1 VPAYFRRGRHS
12 RRLAVFRAPPTAQQ
26 IIEHIYEELEHAI
39 SIACSADELAAV
51 APLLEKAQAAA
62 ERILA
67 GRILAERG
75 AKPPVPPPSAA

>member
-1 VPAYFRRGRHS
+1 MSDEPHDP
-12 RRLAVFRAPPTAQQ
+12 LAVFRVPPTAHQV
-26 IIEHIYEELEHAI
+26 IEHIYEELEHAI
-39 SIACSADELAAV
+39 SMARSADELAAV

-75 AKPPVPPPSAA
+75 AKSRVPPPSAA

>member
-1 VPAYFRRGRHS
+1 MSDEPHDP
-12 RRLAVFRAPPTAQQ
+12 LAVLRVPPTAHQV
-26 IIEHIYEELEHAI
+26 EHAI
-39 SIACSADELAAV
+39 SVACSSDELAAV

-67 GRILAERG
+67 ERILAERG